1 MGSLP
6 WAAVGSGSPVVVL
19 AGLSPSTGV
28 QGDGF
33 VRSVLAPV
41 RQLENRRRLLALN
54 RRPGLPGDLTM
65 ARLAQEHAEALRAEF
80 DQPADV
86 VGVSTGGSIA
96 QQLAAEHP
104 DTVRRLVLISS
115 ACRLGPT
122 GRDGQAAMAAELRA
136 GRDRQAAAVAA
147 AALVPW
153 AGPVARGAGWLAG
166 RRLLA
171 TPAARAD
178 LLATLEA
185 EDEFDLARCAGQITA
200 TTLIV
205 AGGRDRFYSPALFA
219 ETAALIPRS
228 RLSVFA
234 RRGHISV
241 ARDRRALAQIAG
253 FLG

>member
-1 MGSLP
+1 
-6 WAAVGSGSPVVVL
+6 VGSGRPVVVL

-28 QGDGF
+28 DGDGF

-41 RQLENRRRLLALN
+41 RHLSDHRRLVAVNRRS
-54 RRPGLPGDLTM
+54 GLPSNLTM
-65 ARLAQEHAEALRAEF
+65 ATLAREHAEALRAEF
-80 DQPADV
+80 DEPVDV

-104 DTVRRLVLISS
+104 DAVRRLVLISS

-122 GRDGQAAMAAELRA
+122 GRDGQARMAAELRA
-136 GRDRQAAAVAA
+136 GRDRQAVAVAA
-147 AALVPW
+147 AELAPW

-166 RRLLA
+166 GRLLA
-171 TPAARAD
+171 DPVARAD

-185 EDEFDLARCAGQITA
+185 EDEFDLATCAGAITA
-200 TTLIV
+200 PTLIV
-205 AGGRDRFYSPALFA
+205 AGGRDRFYGPSLFA
-219 ETAALIPRS
+219 ETAALISRS

-234 RRGHISV
+234 RRGHLSV
-241 ARDRRALAQIAG
+241 ARDRRALAQVAG